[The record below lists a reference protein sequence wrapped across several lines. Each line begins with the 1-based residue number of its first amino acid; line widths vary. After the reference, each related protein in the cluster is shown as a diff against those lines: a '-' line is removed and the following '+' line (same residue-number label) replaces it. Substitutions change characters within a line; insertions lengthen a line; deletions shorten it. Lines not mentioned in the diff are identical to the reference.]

1 MKRQGIRGLPIV
13 DALCQGIQAMTA
25 EERYVLAAKL
35 FGRRLKRLCEQF
47 QTVMNGIA
55 QSGLFADLPAPRYA
69 LDSFDHGISR
79 KAITQG
85 ERVAVFFTSP
95 LPSLQAGDV
104 LYLFFGY
111 DLIPLAIVYLDERQS
126 GQEIRINVPADQIM
140 RYVPDNQRGRY
151 DIWFAIVRGLE
162 SLESDPLQD
171 YLIDL
176 QPPGGIPMPDP
187 PLDGINPSLLPIPEL
202 TGTPRPQPQPS
213 PGRSFVMTV
222 PPWQNMTVNDKLYV
236 RWGSQPILGP
246 YLIQNG
252 DIGRPYEVIV
262 PGPLIGTEGVPVSY
276 YIVDEVNNESYNS
289 KPQDSLS
296 DGDGGDWNLRAPS
309 VSARLGA
316 GPVNLI
322 PADALDVD
330 ALATIPGM
338 TVTEPPVPIFRAGD
352 EIQLY
357 WDDTPVG
364 GPVQVPAAGVDLSI
378 VVPSTVL
385 KTHSPGTWNVSYE
398 ARRSP
403 APPPAARS
411 PGQLVEV
418 KAAGGLLPGDG
429 RPLTA
434 AKWLAPT
441 RRPDA
446 QVRQILASDVEE
458 DDGTWLRIYQY
469 TNMASGDRLDML
481 FEGHISTNPRDPV
494 LPGTSYRQTY
504 VVTPGDLI
512 EKIDDS
518 VRPPVSAVFIDV
530 HVPKLY
536 FSPFKNFGSATFEYE
551 ATNDAGT
558 AFSERNFAGDHWIYI
573 GIR

>member
-1 MKRQGIRGLPIV
+1 
-13 DALCQGIQAMTA
+13 
-25 EERYVLAAKL
+25 
-35 FGRRLKRLCEQF
+35 
-47 QTVMNGIA
+47 MNGIA

-85 ERVAVFFTSP
+85 ERVAVFFTRP

-111 DLIPLAIVYLDERQS
+111 DLNPLATVYLDERQS

-162 SLESDPLQD
+162 SLDSEPLQD

-176 QPPGGIPMPDP
+176 QPPGGIPTPDP

-213 PGRSFVMTV
+213 PGRSFIMTV

-252 DIGRPYEVIV
+252 DLGRPYEVIV

-296 DGDGGDWNLRAPS
+296 DGDGGDRNLRAPS

-338 TVTEPPVPIFRAGD
+338 SVTEPPVPIFRAGD

-364 GPVQVPAAGVDLSI
+364 LPINVTTPGIDLNI
-378 VVPSTVL
+378 FVPSTVL
-385 KTHSPGTWNVSYE
+385 KTHSPGVWNVWYE
-398 ARRSP
+398 ARRSQ
-403 APPPAARS
+403 ALPPSARS

-429 RPLTA
+429 RPLRA

-441 RRPDA
+441 RRPDDPA
-446 QVRQILASDVEE
+446 RQILPSDVALDE
-458 DDGTWLRIYQY
+458 GTKLRIYQY
-469 TNMASGDRLDML
+469 TNMAPGDRLDML
-481 FEGHISTNPRDPV
+481 FEGHEELDPRSRV
-494 LPGTSYRQTY
+494 LPGTTYPQTY
-504 VVTPGDLI
+504 VVTPNDLI
-512 EKIDDS
+512 EKEDDS

-530 HVPKLY
+530 HVPKIY
-536 FSPFKNFGSATFEYE
+536 FSPFQKFGSATFEYE
-551 ATNDAGT
+551 ATNAAGQG
-558 AFSERNFAGDHWIYI
+558 FSERNFIGDHYVYVA
-573 GIR
+573 IR